1 MTNSKHQ
8 KLASVTFLNAKF
20 LGGGGEQRLTEC
32 WYLRDPFPDIQEMPS
47 IPNDFI
53 YPQKALWHIKRPY
66 AAYPRSFRQQVVVK
80 LKPCFIDFKSKSTFL
95 SSVQPSLDVYI
106 RAGQTR
112 LSNLHT
118 ISALLFKPAPSS
130 NHLGS
135 RQHGLQ

>member
-66 AAYPRSFRQQVVVK
+66 AAYPRSF
-80 LKPCFIDFKSKSTFL
+80 
-95 SSVQPSLDVYI
+95 
-106 RAGQTR
+106 
-112 LSNLHT
+112 
-118 ISALLFKPAPSS
+118 SS
-130 NHLGS
+130 NPPLPPIIWGVVS
-135 RQHGLQ
+135 TDCSKYSFRVWGVDGDRPNQVCTAQLTLLL